1 MSNIKRFCCF
11 LSASV
16 VAYPLVSSFS
26 LEGKKLALSSVG
38 TAAIASQPQRV
49 QWSPEKGRGSAGGT
63 LSGGRRGAE
72 GSCTARPGQAA
83 TTVTLLVPDEQT
95 GLLTV
100 SEQPT
105 FSWYVETPAPVTMT
119 FVLQDSAVAEPIV
132 TKTVQAAGSGLVS
145 LSPLAGKAL
154 KVGSRYR
161 WMVLAPCAGGQLG
174 EVSARSFIERLEQP
188 TLKQVTQG
196 RSAIEQ
202 AVTYAKAGIWYDAI
216 ASLVREYRNNPQN
229 STIKSELKSLLQQA
243 AQPQSKNQL
252 ERVASKL

>member
-1 MSNIKRFCCF
+1 MFNFKHFCCF

-16 VAYPLVSSFS
+16 AAYPLVSLLP
-26 LEGKKLALSSVG
+26 LEGEKLTLSSLG

-49 QWSPEKGRGSAGGT
+49 QWAPEKGRGSAGGT

-72 GSCTARPGQAA
+72 GSCTALPGQTA

-119 FVLQDSAVAEPIV
+119 FVLQDPAVAEPMV
-132 TKTVQAAGSGLVS
+132 TKTVQTAGSGLVS
-145 LSPLAGKAL
+145 LSPLEGKSL

-161 WMVLAPCAGGQLG
+161 WMVFVPCAGGQLG
-174 EVSARSFIERLEQP
+174 EVNARSFIERLDQP
-188 TLKQVTQG
+188 TLKQVAQG

-216 ASLVREYRNNPQN
+216 ALLVQEYRNNPKN